1 MKYKIS
7 NNLQRILN
15 NTNMSIGDLTKKC
28 NAPIDTVKKIYYG
41 TTDNP
46 RLETL
51 IAICDALDI
60 SVDYLVGR
68 RKYAEDELEIIKNYR
83 QMSSHGKHFVLAM
96 SKFEKNYTDFENK
109 QKNKNTVD
117 CYIPKVIENN
127 NDDEQKIK
135 YYIPCLEPTG
145 LFKDG
150 VLYDTSIK
158 TKITTHLDNVFM
170 AVKVPNDSLADTYY
184 KGDIVFVEQRR
195 PNVGEIAIY
204 HKDNYI
210 YIRQYGRD
218 DVNNKHILHAL
229 NINNKDIVLS
239 NSEMSHYSVLGTCI
253 YIDRKN

>member
-1 MKYKIS
+1 MKHTIS
-7 NNLQRILN
+7 KNLKRIMYTLNISIAELAKKSDISTNTVNNLYYE
-15 NTNMSIGDLTKKC
+15 
-28 NAPIDTVKKIYYG
+28 KI
-41 TTDNP
+41 DNP
-46 RLETL
+46 RIETL
-51 IAICDALDI
+51 ITICDALDI

-68 RKYAEDELEIIKNYR
+68 KKYAEDELEIIKNYR
-83 QMSSHGKHFVLAM
+83 QMSSHGKQFVLAM

-158 TKITTHLDNVFM
+158 TQITTHLDNVFM

-218 DVNNKHILHAL
+218 EANNKHILHSL

-239 NSEMSHYSVLGTCI
+239 NSEMSQYSVLGTCI